1 MSDLIRLVRD
11 DGEIADVRPDWVA
24 EWRARGWRVEGE
36 NAPKPRGRPRKEA
49 EK

>member
-11 DGEIADVRPDWVA
+11 DGAIADVRPDWVA

-36 NAPKPRGRPRKEA
+36 GAPKPRGRPRKEA